1 MKKIKAFAIVSMLFG
16 FILAGCNAG
25 PTGGSNEEASSNSG
39 EGGDD
44 QVKVAM
50 ILKTLSSPFWTTMEE
65 GIREEAEK
73 LGVEVEILAS
83 QSEEDMQGQLRIFE
97 DLLIKEYDGI
107 GFAPLSPVNLVQPA
121 VNAYKDGI
129 PTVNIDEK
137 VDMTELN
144 SAGGNVNAF
153 VTTDNV
159 KVGEQ
164 AGEFIVDQIK
174 DGQVAIVEGK
184 SGNASGEARKQGA
197 TNIFEA
203 TEGIELVASQPADW
217 DRNKALDVVT
227 NMIQRY
233 PDLKAVYAA
242 NDTMALGALQAVQ
255 NAGKQDQII
264 VVGTDGQ
271 PEAVE
276 SVKSGG
282 LTATVAQ
289 DSAEIGR
296 ESLRL
301 LVEAV
306 KENKII
312 GIDEEPEFVTVPS
325 YIVSE

>member
-1 MKKIKAFAIVSMLFG
+1 MKKFKIFPIVFMVFALL
-16 FILAGCNAG
+16 LAGCNAG
-25 PTGGSNEEASSNSG
+25 PTGGKEATDAKAEGSG
-39 EGGDD
+39 DEK
-44 QVKVAM
+44 VKVAM
-50 ILKTLSSPFWTTMEE
+50 ILKTLSSPFWVAMEE
-65 GIREEAEK
+65 GIKEEAEK
-73 LGVEVEILAS
+73 LGVEVEILAA
-83 QSEEDMQGQLRIFE
+83 QSEDDLQGQLRIFE
-97 DLLIKEYDGI
+97 DLLIKDYDGI
-107 GFAPLSPVNLVQPA
+107 GFAPLSPVNLIQPA

-137 VDMTELN
+137 VDMDELKN
-144 SAGGNVNAF
+144 AGGNVNAF

-164 AGEFIVDQIK
+164 AGQFIVDTIK
-174 DGQVAIVEGK
+174 EGKVAIVEGK
-184 SGNASGEARKQGA
+184 SGNASGEARRQGA
-197 TNIFEA
+197 ANAFEA
-203 TEGIELVASQPADW
+203 AEGIELVASQPADW
-217 DRNKALDVVT
+217 DRNKALDVVS

-233 PDLKAVYAA
+233 PDLKAIYAA

-271 PEAVE
+271 PEAIE
-276 SVKSGG
+276 SVKNGG

-306 KENKII
+306 KENKVITE
-312 GIDEEPEFVTVPS
+312 GVEPEIVTVPS

>member
-1 MKKIKAFAIVSMLFG
+1 MKKIRLISCVVLFALFS
-16 FILAGCNAG
+16 FLIGCNSG
-25 PTGGSNEEASSNSG
+25 PASSTEDTGNSS
-39 EGGDD
+39 EGSDD
-44 QVKVAM
+44 KIKVAI
-50 ILKTLSSPFWTTMEE
+50 ILKTLSNPFWTAMEE

-83 QSEEDMQGQLRIFE
+83 QSEEDSQGQLRMFE
-97 DLLIKEYDGI
+97 DLLNKDYDGI
-107 GFAPLSPVNLVQPA
+107 GFAPLSPVNLIAPA
-121 VNAYKDGI
+121 VTAYKNGI

-137 VDMTELN
+137 IDMEELKN
-144 SAGGNVNAF
+144 AGGNVNAF

-164 AGEFIVDQIK
+164 AANFVVEQISK
-174 DGQVAIVEGK
+174 GQVAIVEGK
-184 SGNASGEARKQGA
+184 AGNASGEARKNGA
-197 TNIFEA
+197 SSVFEA
-203 TEGIELVASQPADW
+203 TAGIELVTSQPADW
-217 DRNKALDVVT
+217 DRNKALDVVS

-233 PDLKAVYAA
+233 PDLKAIYAA

-271 PEAVE
+271 PEAID
-276 SVKSGG
+276 SVKAGE
-282 LTATVAQ
+282 LTGTVAQ

-301 LVEAV
+301 LVNAIKEKKLLEVGEEA
-306 KENKII
+306 
-312 GIDEEPEFVTVPS
+312 EFVTVDS